1 MAIDDEMFNK
11 YEKAVEKLNEKRPDL
26 SSFSK
31 NYDEWVE
38 FIELLREGYSSAKK
52 LEIANVIP
60 SVLFDDNGVEWQID
74 NEPSDDRVLFDESGD
89 KTIASMVFRELEIA
103 RARQEWNQD
112 DSFQEFS
119 DLDDDEDE
127 LDYTAFEK
135 AWLSMEKDRQRE
147 FYEEYIKGQV
157 PPKKKETDPV
167 TGSEVS
173 EPQGSEGQQGLPD
186 VSGNND

>member
-1 MAIDDEMFNK
+1 MAIDDEMFKK
-11 YEKAVEKLNEKRPDL
+11 YEEAVKSLNEKTPDL

-31 NYDEWVE
+31 DYDDWVK
-38 FIELLREGYSSAKK
+38 FIDLLRQGYSSARK

-60 SVLFDDNGVEWQID
+60 SVLFDSDGIEWQID
-74 NEPSDDRVLFDESGD
+74 NEPSDDRVVFDESGD
-89 KTIASMVFRELEIA
+89 KTIANMVFRELEIA

-127 LDYTAFEK
+127 LDHTAFEK

-167 TGSEVS
+167 KGSEVS
-173 EPQGSEGQQGLPD
+173 EPLGSEGQKDLPD